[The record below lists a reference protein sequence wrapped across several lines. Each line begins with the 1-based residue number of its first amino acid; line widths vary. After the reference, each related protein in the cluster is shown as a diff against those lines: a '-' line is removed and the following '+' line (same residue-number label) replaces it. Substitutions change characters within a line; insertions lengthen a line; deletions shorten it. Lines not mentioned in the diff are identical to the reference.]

1 MLLLREKGEKNEED
15 KSEENN
21 FSFERQASISG

>member
-1 MLLLREKGEKNEED
+1 MRKRGEKNEED

-21 FSFERQASISG
+21 LLFETQASISG